1 METKKV
7 QPRFE
12 CKKCNYST
20 NRKSSYDKH
29 MLSLKH
35 TDIQIEKKINI
46 CPTCTKCNK
55 EYKTKSGVWKHEK
68 SCKGPPSDNMK
79 ILIESNKEL
88 TRIVLQQQQMLG
100 EILKSIT

>member
-7 QPRFE
+7 QARFE
-12 CKKCNYST
+12 CNKCNYVT

-29 MLSLKH
+29 MLSLRH
-35 TDIQIEKKINI
+35 NHIQPEKKINT

-68 SCKGPPSDNMK
+68 TCKGPPSDNIK
-79 ILIESNKEL
+79 NLIESNKEL
-88 TRIVLQQQQMLG
+88 TRIFLQQQQIIG
-100 EILKSIT
+100 EILKSST